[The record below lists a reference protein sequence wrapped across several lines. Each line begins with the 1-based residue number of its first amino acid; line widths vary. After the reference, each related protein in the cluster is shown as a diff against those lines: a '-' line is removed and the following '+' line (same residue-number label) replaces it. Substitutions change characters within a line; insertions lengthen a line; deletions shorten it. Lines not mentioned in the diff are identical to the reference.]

1 MLKDPPLLPHPLAAH
16 HTDYGQQARPK
27 HSQSARLRNGARIVV
42 DVVQQP
48 TAHRLGKPEISTSV
62 TLTRFRLN
70 VCKSLNQRQGLGRR
84 AIALEESCEGDIF
97 RREGVIPT
105 KCHLEIVQR
114 KSSTSG
120 LGNGHRIGVESVD

>member
-1 MLKDPPLLPHPLAAH
+1 VDGFFTYDDDEPAASEQLLKVGAA
-16 HTDYGQQARPK
+16 GRCR
-27 HSQSARLRNGARIVV
+27 SRFGAGAVV
-42 DVVQQP
+42 MAAPVKGRQ
-48 TAHRLGKPEISTSV
+48 
-62 TLTRFRLN
+62 
-70 VCKSLNQRQGLGRR
+70 SLNQRQGLGRR

-114 KSSTSG
+114 KRSTSG